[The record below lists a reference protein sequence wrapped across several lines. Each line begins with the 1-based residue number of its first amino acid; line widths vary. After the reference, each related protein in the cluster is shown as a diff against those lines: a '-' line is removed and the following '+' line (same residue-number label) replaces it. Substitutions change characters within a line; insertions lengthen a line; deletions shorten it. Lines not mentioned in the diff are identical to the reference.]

1 VPPLHLER
9 INWMSSPPLAPD
21 DGPIDFEHLARMTL
35 GDPALEC
42 EVLTMFVGQSAKLL
56 DQLASLPPE
65 AGSIAHTLKGSARA
79 IGAFAVAEAAS
90 RLEAVLSEAGAARA
104 ALDTL
109 KDAVAQAQG
118 AIEAFLSRG

>member
-1 VPPLHLER
+1 MP
-9 INWMSSPPLAPD
+9 SPPLAPD
-21 DGPIDFEHLARMTL
+21 DGPIDFEHLSRMTL

-42 EVLTMFVGQSAKLL
+42 EVLTMFAAQSAKLL
-56 DQLASLPPE
+56 DQIASLPPE

-79 IGAFAVAEAAS
+79 IGAFAVADAAA
-90 RLEAVLSEAGAARA
+90 RLEAVLSEAGKAHA

-118 AIEAFLSRG
+118 AIEAFLGRG